1 MDTWILGYQDMK
13 CVSCN
18 MPVVC
23 QCNNWCKFH
32 RSLNMLTSECLCQR
46 NTRLER
52 EAHEEKNKVIARAN
66 NLNKLTTESF
76 DYNSEVLQDLV
87 RRKSES
93 MACDLKQEA
102 VLVVNTLI
110 MENKKLNMLKDR
122 LISKLRD
129 DIKQAEEKNAAT
141 VSQIDNMLT
150 RVDGVASILSS
161 RKAKTKA
168 KTIPKVKP
176 KVRKR
181 KIDPLKKKGW
191 AN

>member
-1 MDTWILGYQDMK
+1 
-13 CVSCN
+13 
-18 MPVVC
+18 
-23 QCNNWCKFH
+23 
-32 RSLNMLTSECLCQR
+32 MLTSECLCQR